1 MKDKELFPLSVA
13 IFFVR
18 RGELKRISTTIG
30 AKKQS
35 MKTTFYS
42 NGKLLITG
50 EYLVLDGARAFALPT
65 KFGQNLIVEN
75 SSNREIQWKSY
86 NYDEHLW
93 YEDTISFA
101 EIIENA
107 DTKIET
113 VKTTLIN
120 ILHEAYLLNPDFI
133 NNSEGYRISTQLTF
147 PKNWGLGTSSTLLN
161 NIAQWTNIDA
171 FRLLKNSFGGS
182 GYDIACAQNDT
193 PIIYRLEEDLPVV
206 ETVPFNPDFTSNI
219 YFVYLNKKQ
228 SSKAAISAYYNNK
241 NINLEHNIIDNNK
254 ITNAILNAK
263 TLNEFA
269 FAVEKHEI
277 HLSNILEMRT
287 IKEAAFPDFNGV
299 VKSLGAWGGDFVM
312 AISKEDPTAYFT
324 SKGYETILY
333 YDEMIL
339 P

>member
-18 RGELKRISTTIG
+18 HGEQKRIFTTIG

-65 KFGQNLIVEN
+65 KFGKNLIVEN

-133 NNSEGYRISTQLTF
+133 NNSEGYKIRIKRNRF
-147 PKNWGLGTSSTLLN
+147 
-161 NIAQWTNIDA
+161 
-171 FRLLKNSFGGS
+171 
-182 GYDIACAQNDT
+182 Y
-193 PIIYRLEEDLPVV
+193 YR
-206 ETVPFNPDFTSNI
+206 
-219 YFVYLNKKQ
+219 
-228 SSKAAISAYYNNK
+228 
-241 NINLEHNIIDNNK
+241 
-254 ITNAILNAK
+254 
-263 TLNEFA
+263 
-269 FAVEKHEI
+269 
-277 HLSNILEMRT
+277 
-287 IKEAAFPDFNGV
+287 
-299 VKSLGAWGGDFVM
+299 
-312 AISKEDPTAYFT
+312 
-324 SKGYETILY
+324 
-333 YDEMIL
+333 
-339 P
+339 